1 MQTGRPTCL
10 QVNAFSLVTGSSAS
24 DDIFSAYIR
33 NESCAFS
40 AQSLPFAMV
49 GYAPLKGTAE
59 AKECTSSSTLIFTAE
74 PDTTENSS
82 KSIGGRGRR
91 RLHFNTSL
99 FLSTFLVVLVTSG
112 LAALMVF
119 WFARHATQGGLSAAW
134 KRGAFLLDEG
144 TRLEGGL
151 EAARLTGLT
160 IASAT
165 VSFGCH
171 VFLRNLHKYYGNLD
185 YRNEYHHAD
194 TNIIIC
200 VSGVVPMV
208 KL

>member
-1 MQTGRPTCL
+1 
-10 QVNAFSLVTGSSAS
+10 
-24 DDIFSAYIR
+24 
-33 NESCAFS
+33 
-40 AQSLPFAMV
+40 MV
-49 GYAPLKGTAE
+49 DYAPLKGTAKT
-59 AKECTSSSTLIFTAE
+59 KEFTSSSTLIFPAE

-82 KSIGGRGRR
+82 KSIGGRGR

-165 VSFGCH
+165 VGFGCH
-171 VFLRNLHKYYGNLD
+171 TFLRNLH
-185 YRNEYHHAD
+185 
-194 TNIIIC
+194 
-200 VSGVVPMV
+200 
-208 KL
+208 